1 MQRKFRIKH
10 LLQDAS
16 RIEQR
21 LGDHRVIVDIFDR
34 GDDLACWL
42 RGAFH
47 DAVLALPQPLRDLG
61 VQHVKEGVGT
71 HYNPVHVHPPD
82 ALTIVV
88 Q

>member
-47 DAVLALPQPLRDLG
+47 NAVLALPEPLRDLG
-61 VQHVKEGVGT
+61 VQHVKEGVGGG
-71 HYNPVHVHPPD
+71 H
-82 ALTIVV
+82 
-88 Q
+88 